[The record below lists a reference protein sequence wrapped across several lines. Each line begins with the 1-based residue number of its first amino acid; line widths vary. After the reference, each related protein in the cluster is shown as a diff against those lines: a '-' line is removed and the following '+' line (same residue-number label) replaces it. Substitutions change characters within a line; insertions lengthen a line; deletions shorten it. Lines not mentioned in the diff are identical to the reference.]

1 MKVKGQDGSAA
12 IILHNG
18 KIITV
23 DRDFTVAQAVAIRD
37 GRFIAVGSNNKIK
50 HYAGHDTEMIDLN
63 GQTVTPGLI
72 DSHTHPVLLGKN
84 LLCPVQLIH
93 VKRLDD
99 IFEAVATAAKKT
111 PRGEWIVSDSNW
123 PHHDVEHLPTAA
135 ELDSVAPDNPTWV
148 PAGVHRGSAN
158 SLALKLAGITKDTES
173 PPGGIIFKDTATGE
187 PTGRLDEY
195 AQKPIQNLLPPVDL
209 VESLKKACSYY
220 NSIGVTGVMN
230 DGVDPEE
237 QIAYL
242 KLKSEDAL
250 PMRSIVAQWITP
262 AQSKEEILGMI
273 RTLAG
278 AGLEGIGDDN
288 LKIVGIKTFNEDLVS
303 GDPLWPRDYLRD
315 MLLEAAKYN
324 LRAFIHTTFK
334 ANEENLGIYQEVN
347 QRYPIKHLRWGLV
360 HQRMTTPEFIQIN
373 KELGLV
379 INQDVSFGLI
389 TLITSEKNRVKIL
402 PDRLYCP
409 IPIYLKEGMTVG
421 LNSDAGGF
429 CTVPSL
435 WTAVWVVTHREL
447 WPEYGGEYSVSR
459 EVALRLAT
467 MGGAYRMMMEDMI
480 GSIEPGKLADL
491 AVLSADPLTCPDDQL
506 KDIESV
512 MTMFGGRVVYRK

>member
-1 MKVKGQDGSAA
+1 MKAKGQDGSAA

-84 LLCPVQLIH
+84 LLCPVQLSH
-93 VKRLDD
+93 VKKLDD

-111 PRGEWIVSDSNW
+111 PRGEWIVSANNW

-135 ELDSVAPDNPTWV
+135 ELDSVAPDNPVWI

-158 SLALKLAGITKDTES
+158 SMALKMAGITKDTES
-173 PPGGIIFKDTATGE
+173 LPGGKVFKDPKTGE
-187 PTGRLDEY
+187 PTGRLDET
-195 AQKPIQNLLPPVDL
+195 AEKLIQDMLPPVDL
-209 VESLKKACSYY
+209 CESLREARSYY
-220 NSIGVTGVMN
+220 NSIGVTAIMN
-230 DGVDPEE
+230 DGIDPEE

-242 KLKSEDAL
+242 KLKSKGEL
-250 PMRSIVAQWITP
+250 SLRSVVAQWITP
-262 AQSKEEILGMI
+262 SQSREEVVGII
-273 RTLAG
+273 KALAG
-278 AGLEGIGDDN
+278 AGLEEIGDDN
-288 LKIVGIKTFNEDLVS
+288 LKIVGIKTINEDLVP
-303 GDPLWPRDYLRD
+303 GNMLWPRDYLRD

-324 LRAFIHTTFK
+324 LRAFIHSTFK
-334 ANEENLGIYQEVN
+334 ANEENLGLYQEVN
-347 QRYPIKHLRWGLV
+347 QSYPITHLRWGLV
-360 HQRMTTPEFIQIN
+360 HQRMTTPEFIEIN
-373 KELGLV
+373 KQLGLV
-379 INQDVSFGLI
+379 INQDASFGLI
-389 TLITSEKNRVKIL
+389 TLITREKDRMKIV
-402 PDRLYCP
+402 PGRLYCP
-409 IPIYLKEGMTVG
+409 IPLYLKTGMQVG
-421 LNSDAGGF
+421 LNSDGGGT

-447 WPEYGGEYSVSR
+447 WPEFGREYSVSR
-459 EVALRLAT
+459 EEALRLAT
-467 MGGAYRMMMEDMI
+467 MGGAYRMMMEDRI
-480 GSIEPGKLADL
+480 GSIETGKLADL

-506 KDIESV
+506 KDIGAV
-512 MTMFGGRVVYRK
+512 MTVFGGRIVYHK